1 MMEQLGQGKI
11 THDQA
16 TGHLRKHFRQ
26 ILLEQPTEKVAPQA
40 E

>member
-16 TGHLRKHFRQ
+16 IGHLRKHSRQ
-26 ILLEQPTEKVAPQA
+26 IVPEQPTEKVAPQA